1 MLLQLVGGIRPSP
14 RAVPA
19 PLTPTPTAPRV
30 GVGGRSARHAVEPGV
45 ALAGQVGE
53 EVGPEAARNVDAEGV
68 RERGQGRARTL
79 DKKQEIVNNLDIIFG
94 WQSSAPALC
103 NEKNHF
109 HIRKPFQIHIQQ
121 KH

>member
-1 MLLQLVGGIRPSP
+1 MLLQLVGIRPSTP
-14 RAVPA
+14 RAVP
-19 PLTPTPTAPRV
+19 LTAPPPAQRV

-53 EVGPEAARNVDAEGV
+53 EVGPQAARNVDAQGV

-79 DKKQEIVNNLDIIFG
+79 DKKQRKIVNNLDIIFG
-94 WQSSAPALC
+94 WQTSAPALY

>member
-1 MLLQLVGGIRPSP
+1 MLLQLVGIRRSP

-19 PLTPTPTAPRV
+19 PLSPPAPQRV

-53 EVGPEAARNVDAEGV
+53 EVGPQAARNVDAQGV

-79 DKKQEIVNNLDIIFG
+79 DKKQKKIVNNNSG
-94 WQSSAPALC
+94 
-103 NEKNHF
+103 
-109 HIRKPFQIHIQQ
+109 
-121 KH
+121 